1 MSGVSTEK
9 RGSKWRCRFDVSQVD
24 GKRVRIS
31 HGGFATEKAAMAAGI
46 SMLKEYEKTGETFT
60 PCELSYGD
68 YLTEWMER
76 YCKPNLKPETVVNY
90 EKRIRLHIRPKLEM
104 YKLKNLTSAVL
115 QDLINEKFQAGYSR
129 NTLSTIRGILSSS
142 LDYAVEPMKYIDK
155 NPMAYV
161 KLPSYRAKAKVP
173 TRIEPHVYIQPEQMS
188 QILTRFP
195 EGSTAHIPLQL
206 GYRCGLRIGEAFA
219 VFWSDIDFEKHT
231 LSINRQMQ
239 WDKSAQLWYLTEP
252 KYESFR
258 TIDLDDEIFDLLV
271 REKDRQERAKEYR
284 GKGWIQQ
291 YESKKRLINTSGDG
305 EPIDMVMVRDDGSL
319 IAPRIMQHVSSIIHH
334 QMKFPE
340 FDFHSLRHTHCSMM
354 IAAGAPL
361 KYVQTRMGHRRS
373 DVTLN
378 VYQHITET
386 MDESGKGVLNT
397 MFGRGS

>member
-1 MSGVSTEK
+1 MAGVSTEK
-9 RGSKWRCRFDVSQVD
+9 RGSKWRYRFDVSQVD
-24 GKRVRIS
+24 GKMVRIS
-31 HGGFATEKAAMAAGI
+31 HGGFATEKEAMAAGI
-46 SMLKEYEKTGETFT
+46 RMLKEYEKTGDVFT

-142 LDYAVEPMKYIDK
+142 LDYAVEPMKYIEK

-161 KLPSYRAKAKVP
+161 KLPSYRAKAEVP
-173 TRIEPHVYIQPEQMS
+173 TRREPHVYIQPEQMS

-219 VFWSDIDFEKHT
+219 IFWSDIDFKNHT

-284 GKGWIQQ
+284 GKSWVQQ

-319 IAPRIMQHVSSIIHH
+319 IAPRIMQHVSSIIHY

-378 VYQHITET
+378 VYQHITEV
-386 MDESGKGVLNT
+386 MEESGKDVLNT
-397 MFGRGS
+397 MFGKGT

>member
-1 MSGVSTEK
+1 
-9 RGSKWRCRFDVSQVD
+9 
-24 GKRVRIS
+24 
-31 HGGFATEKAAMAAGI
+31 
-46 SMLKEYEKTGETFT
+46 
-60 PCELSYGD
+60 
-68 YLTEWMER
+68 
-76 YCKPNLKPETVVNY
+76 
-90 EKRIRLHIRPKLEM
+90 
-104 YKLKNLTSAVL
+104 
-115 QDLINEKFQAGYSR
+115 
-129 NTLSTIRGILSSS
+129 
-142 LDYAVEPMKYIDK
+142 
-155 NPMAYV
+155 
-161 KLPSYRAKAKVP
+161 
-173 TRIEPHVYIQPEQMS
+173 
-188 QILTRFP
+188 
-195 EGSTAHIPLQL
+195 
-206 GYRCGLRIGEAFA
+206 
-219 VFWSDIDFEKHT
+219 
-231 LSINRQMQ
+231 MQ

-252 KYESFR
+252 KYESSR

-305 EPIDMVMVRDDGSL
+305 KPIDMVMVRDDGSL